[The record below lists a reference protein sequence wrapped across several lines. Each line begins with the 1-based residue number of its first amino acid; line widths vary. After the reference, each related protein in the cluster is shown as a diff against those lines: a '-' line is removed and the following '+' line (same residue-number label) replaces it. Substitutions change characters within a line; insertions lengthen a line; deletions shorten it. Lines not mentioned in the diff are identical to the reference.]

1 MNIGQQMNE
10 SMTLQ
15 RQSHTKNIAFFL
27 LWLAINIGGWV
38 LLTAVFQSMDPSGLS
53 DNLVYIAFCVIGFSI
68 GIFQWLVLKQRFA
81 MARYEWIL
89 ASALGLTLGM
99 IGSVWTLLLDLYIV
113 KTPPSSPILH
123 WDPLIGGAIFGL
135 ALGICQGIVWRPRL
149 DRIMVWVVVNVLGWS
164 LGMFLPQLIVFFL
177 FDVVDLRSTTSFY
190 TIFQVAFAAIVTGV
204 GLVWFLREQHDLD

>member
-1 MNIGQQMNE
+1 MNE
-10 SMTLQ
+10 SISLKS
-15 RQSHTKNIAFFL
+15 QSMSKSVFFL
-27 LWLAINIGGWV
+27 LWIGINVGVWV
-38 LLTAVFQSMDPSGLS
+38 LFTTVFQSIDPSRLT
-53 DNLVYIAFCVIGFSI
+53 DNLIYIAFCVLGSAM
-68 GIFQWLVLKQRFA
+68 GISQWLLLKQRFT
-81 MARYEWIL
+81 MTRYEWII
-89 ASALGLTLGM
+89 ASGLGFTLGM

-164 LGMFLPQLIVFFL
+164 LGMFLPQFIVFFL
-177 FDVVDLRSTTSFY
+177 FDIVDLRSTTSFY
-190 TIFQVAFAAIVTGV
+190 TIFQVAFAAIVTGF